1 MMLHF
6 LETTFVLER
15 RTIVA
20 STLQYRSRNSAMQ
33 RRAGDVG
40 VMLIV
45 LLLTVL
51 ATSLVQAQ
59 TFTTLHSFA
68 GAAGEYP
75 VAGLIVDA
83 AGNLYGTTQ
92 QGGAHGLG
100 TVFKVDSTAG
110 TETVL
115 HSFKGGKSD
124 GAFPSAGLAVD
135 SKGNVYG
142 TTTLGGRSNHGTVF
156 KVTATATVVYSFTG
170 TKGDGAY
177 PIAGLVADAAD
188 NVYGTTQQGG
198 THGFGTVFELSAAGK
213 EKVLYSFKGV
223 PDGEYPCAGLIL
235 DAKGNLYGTTQL
247 GGPAS
252 QNDGTVFKVDKAGK
266 ETVLYSFTDANGDG
280 AYPFGGVV
288 RDKAANLYGTASDG
302 GANGIGIVFKL
313 DKAGKES
320 VLYSFGT
327 NKGDGAYP
335 FAGLVMDA
343 KGNLYGTAELG
354 GANGPGAIFE
364 VTPSGVETIL
374 HSFDGTD
381 GADPLA
387 GLVQDSAGN
396 LYGTTTEGGAHN
408 NGVVFKL
415 TP

>member
-1 MMLHF
+1 M
-6 LETTFVLER
+6 
-15 RTIVA
+15 A
-20 STLQYRSRNSAMQ
+20 NTLQYRSRNSVVQ

-40 VMLIV
+40 VMLV
-45 LLLTVL
+45 FLLLTAL

-59 TFTTLHSFA
+59 TFTTLYSFA
-68 GAAGEYP
+68 GAAGAYP
-75 VAGLIVDA
+75 VAGLIVDV
-83 AGNLYGTTQ
+83 AGDLYGATQ

-100 TVFKVDSTAG
+100 TVFKVDSTG
-110 TETVL
+110 KETVL

-142 TTTLGGRSNHGTVF
+142 TTTLGGSSDHGTVF
-156 KVTATATVVYSFTG
+156 KVTATATVIYSFTG
-170 TKGDGAY
+170 TKEDGAY
-177 PIAGLVADAAD
+177 PVAGLVADSAD
-188 NVYGTTQQGG
+188 NLYGTTQQGG
-198 THGFGTVFELSAAGK
+198 THGFGTVFKLNLAGK

-247 GGPAS
+247 GGPVS

-266 ETVLYSFTDANGDG
+266 ETVLYNFTDANGDG
-280 AYPFGGVV
+280 AYPIGGVV
-288 RDKAANLYGTASDG
+288 RDRAANLYGTTSDG

-313 DKAGKES
+313 DKTGKET

-327 NKGDGAYP
+327 NKGDGEYP

-364 VTPSGVETIL
+364 VSHSGVETIL

-387 GLVQDSAGN
+387 GLVQDSTGN
-396 LYGTTTEGGAHN
+396 LYGTATEGGTHN
-408 NGVVFKL
+408 EGVVFKL